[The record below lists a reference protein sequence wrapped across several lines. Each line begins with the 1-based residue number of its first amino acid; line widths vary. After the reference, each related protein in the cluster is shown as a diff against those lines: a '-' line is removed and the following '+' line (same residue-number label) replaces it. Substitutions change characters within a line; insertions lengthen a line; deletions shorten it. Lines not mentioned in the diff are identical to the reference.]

1 MLMLAVITASCTG
14 TPEVPNLPATLET
27 GDFVTMSRTSA
38 MVSGKIMAD
47 GTTVTQY
54 GIVYADDPTMV
65 VASKYM
71 TCEEPLE
78 GEKEFTILLSEL
90 TAGHTYFY
98 RTFMHSGY
106 EYYYGEYRMFTTP
119 SMSVPSFDNFTI
131 PDEDVEATQITLN
144 AHIADL
150 GVEDDS
156 GVSLSN
162 PSFKYK
168 AVAEGTDAASVT
180 FSDTDAA
187 WHTISAEYDRTTHHL
202 TTTLTGLSSSTTYA
216 ICAYA
221 TTAGYGTSN
230 VVVVTTDATACPEVS
245 EVTIEEN
252 GTTGLD
258 VRLIASV
265 KNEGTSPV
273 TERGFVYSTS
283 STTPV
288 YEGSSAVKADESFV
302 ATLPQLPNAT
312 TYYIRAYARNSNGIG
327 YGAVSEYTTPDVVIT
342 PSIFAVTV
350 TDVTSNSAKLI
361 GLFNSNGV
369 DISEIGFGVNGTRIP
384 VQVSEGT
391 FSYTLTGLL
400 PLSTYSFHT
409 YCITK
414 DGTEFTSSSLSFT
427 TKDQPADDEV
437 VYPTIQ

>member
-1 MLMLAVITASCTG
+1 MLALVTTSCMG
-14 TPEVPNLPATLET
+14 VPEVPNLPATLET
-27 GDFVTMSRTSA
+27 GDFVTISRTSA
-38 MVSGKIMAD
+38 MVSGKIVANE
-47 GTTVTQY
+47 TTVAKY

-71 TCEEPLE
+71 ACEEPLE
-78 GEKEFTILLSEL
+78 GEKEFTILLSDL
-90 TAGHTYFY
+90 SAGHTYFY

-106 EYYYGEYRMFTTP
+106 EYYYGDYRMFTTP
-119 SMSVPSFDNFTI
+119 RMSVPSFDNFTI
-131 PDEDVEATQITLN
+131 PDKNIEATQITLN

-168 AVAEGTDAASVT
+168 TVAKGTDAASVT

-187 WHTISAEYDRTTHHL
+187 WHTISAEYDNTTRHL
-202 TTTLTGLSSSTTYA
+202 TATLTGLTSSTTYA

-221 TTAGYGTSN
+221 TSAGYGTSN
-230 VVVVTTDATACPEVS
+230 VVVVMTDATACPEVS
-245 EVTIEEN
+245 EVTIEKNE
-252 GTTGLD
+252 TIGL
-258 VRLIASV
+258 RLSASI

-283 STTPV
+283 SMAPV
-288 YEGSSAVKADESFV
+288 FEGSSAVKADESFV

-327 YGAVSEYTTPDVVIT
+327 YGAVSEYTTPDVVTT
-342 PSIFAVTV
+342 PSIYAVTV

-361 GLFNSNGV
+361 GFFNSNGV
-369 DISEIGFGVNGTRIP
+369 DIPVIGFEANGTRIP
-384 VQVSEGT
+384 VQVTEGT

-400 PLSTYSFHT
+400 PLSTYSFHA

-414 DGTEFTSSSLSFT
+414 EGTEFTSSSLSFT
-427 TKDQPADDEV
+427 TKADPGDDDII
-437 VYPTIQ
+437 YPSIQ